1 MTSKTLAGIPYMKE
15 VTLSDTILGVA
26 PVSLATSLRTGRKM
40 LPANGEKEA
49 TIDTKITRLYQ
60 KC

>member
-1 MTSKTLAGIPYMKE
+1 MKE